1 MDRGFIVTTAG
12 IAAGLGMLFAVGA
25 LSFDL
30 PCLPGYQ
37 GSGLDAD
44 LGKGEA
50 LLRAAKFSLQNL
62 TDLLPVF
69 AGFAAIFAI
78 ALWLPMLVAEH
89 SKSRVFLA
97 LAFAPLTVGLALW
110 IALAGPGSDCT
121 QGSIAMQLL
130 FGGAIGSAV
139 LYAAA
144 FICGTF
150 ADRA

>member
-1 MDRGFIVTTAG
+1 MTTAG

-30 PCLPGYQ
+30 PCLPGYG

-50 LLRAAKFSLQNL
+50 LLRAARFSLQNL

-69 AGFAAIFAI
+69 AGFVAVFAI
-78 ALWLPMLVAEH
+78 ALWSPMLVAEH
-89 SKSRVFLA
+89 SKTRVFLA
-97 LAFAPLTVGLALW
+97 LAIAPLTVGLALW

-121 QGSIAMQLL
+121 QGSVAMQLL
-130 FGGAIGSAV
+130 FGSAIGAAV

-144 FICGTF
+144 LACGIF